1 MNVHQK
7 QEKNL
12 LSTMTYQWLQAQ
24 LLVKLSRW
32 AGEDNLRT
40 ETTSLRT
47 VSVDAYNRLYNELK
61 AKYGPDLIRVSY
73 FVSSKNIKI
82 SSIFLI

>member
-1 MNVHQK
+1 MSSYWL
-7 QEKNL
+7 EK
-12 LSTMTYQWLQAQ
+12 Q

-40 ETTSLRT
+40 EATSLRT

-61 AKYGPDLIRVSY
+61 AKYGPDLIEVSVV
-73 FVSSKNIKI
+73 F
-82 SSIFLI
+82 